1 MANSGIHLPVFSSFE
16 RQLPESA
23 LREFVPLTGVLA
35 KPMGGDQVP
44 AMGVIMCN
52 TARPA
57 APCMDAVTADA
68 RVAMVQFEVVAE
80 VTDYR
85 VAEPDLADAVFPERA
100 KDLNL
105 RNLQIDTD

>member
-1 MANSGIHLPVFSSFE
+1 MSPEPAFRKFIPFICFLAEPV
-16 RQLPESA
+16 
-23 LREFVPLTGVLA
+23 
-35 KPMGGDQVP
+35 GGDLVP
-44 AMGVIMCN
+44 AMGVIVCN